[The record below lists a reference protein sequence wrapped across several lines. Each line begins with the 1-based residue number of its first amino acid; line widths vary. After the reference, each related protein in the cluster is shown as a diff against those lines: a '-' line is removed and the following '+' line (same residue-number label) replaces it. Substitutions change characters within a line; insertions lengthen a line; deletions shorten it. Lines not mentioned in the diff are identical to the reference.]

1 MLTKNL
7 QSVQKWSDADLFLL
21 LADKGKLVKD
31 FRTESHISVKIISDD
46 NKKRKCDFKFG

>member
-1 MLTKNL
+1 M
-7 QSVQKWSDADLFLL
+7 KWSDADLLL
-21 LADKGKLVKD
+21 LADKGKLFKD